1 MKPSWIVSLVA
12 ASTGC
17 IQACDGTWRE
27 LARMP
32 SMRQEISTAVLDGK
46 LFVIAGFDSSGV
58 STDTVEVYDPDTDTW
73 SRRAPVPLP
82 TNHNA
87 AAVAGGGRLALART
101 PEAAGSS
108 ASLPG
113 HPTTAARTN

>member
-73 SRRAPVPLP
+73 SRRAPLPLP

-87 AAVAGGGRLALART
+87 AAVAAGRPT
-101 PEAAGSS
+101 
-108 ASLPG
+108 SLPRPLPPRPAPPPARSAQ
-113 HPTTAARTN
+113 PTMPR